1 MSENG
6 GRLLPGR
13 VNRENDDSPV
23 GQLPIS
29 QSLAFP
35 MLDAFLQFWP
45 SIFSLSLKA
54 ITQHLWIAAP
64 MVVIYHLIYHIIF
77 IIYIYIHY
85 IYISMVKPKQTVSS
99 CQNFHSGLP
108 IRILSS
114 PTVHAKTPPRLTL
127 VPPVVHHHVP
137 RNGHNWGVYIPFS
150 DMPKKSYVC
159 NMYIYTVLCILYIY
173 IHITY
178 SVCIYIYIHVNPNF
192 PS

>member
-1 MSENG
+1 MIPNSSIIFPMRVCVSENW

-64 MVVIYHLIYHIIF
+64 MVVIYHLIYHIIS
-77 IIYIYIHY
+77 Y

-114 PTVHAKTPPRLTL
+114 PTVHTKTPPRLTL

-159 NMYIYTVLCILYIY
+159 NMYIYIVLCIFYI
-173 IHITY
+173 
-178 SVCIYIYIHVNPNF
+178 
-192 PS
+192 

>member
-64 MVVIYHLIYHIIF
+64 MVVIYHIIF
-77 IIYIYIHY
+77 IIYVY
-85 IYISMVKPKQTVSS
+85 IYIYS
-99 CQNFHSGLP
+99 
-108 IRILSS
+108 
-114 PTVHAKTPPRLTL
+114 
-127 VPPVVHHHVP
+127 
-137 RNGHNWGVYIPFS
+137 YI
-150 DMPKKSYVC
+150 
-159 NMYIYTVLCILYIY
+159 YIYTF
-173 IHITY
+173 
-178 SVCIYIYIHVNPNF
+178 IYIYIVNELISTGPF
-192 PS
+192 TGRFLPKPISMPGPAMPDIR

>member
-1 MSENG
+1 MSENW

-77 IIYIYIHY
+77 IIYIYIY
-85 IYISMVKPKQTVSS
+85 INGEAEANSFKLPEFPFRPANQDFELPNCAHKDASETDPSPSSGSSS
-99 CQNFHSGLP
+99 CSPKRPQLGCVYP
-108 IRILSS
+108 IFR
-114 PTVHAKTPPRLTL
+114 HAQE
-127 VPPVVHHHVP
+127 VVC
-137 RNGHNWGVYIPFS
+137 
-150 DMPKKSYVC
+150 M
-159 NMYIYTVLCILYIY
+159 
-173 IHITY
+173 
-178 SVCIYIYIHVNPNF
+178 
-192 PS
+192 